1 MSDTSD
7 HPTTQGNQRMS
18 ERPLD
23 PTMQAIKIERL
34 EGRQNSLEQL
44 VKASNDRLELTM
56 RGLSD
61 RLEKWF
67 DDYERQRDEWRE
79 RHEAENENANREM
92 SQEIRS
98 MRETLIR
105 SVGIGS
111 GLGLLGGV
119 IISGFLWTLNYRF
132 AEQKQDIE
140 RTEMT
145 GTYNR
150 SLIDAQT
157 VEINDIKL
165 YLARGGRIP
174 DEPYVPRTQRSQNHE
189 QPAARPRK

>member
-1 MSDTSD
+1 MAADTAPDRSTNM
-7 HPTTQGNQRMS
+7 PP
-18 ERPLD
+18 ERLLD

-79 RHEAENENANREM
+79 RHEADNENANREM

-98 MRETLIR
+98 VRETLIR

-140 RTEMT
+140 RTEVI

-174 DEPYVPRTQRSQNHE
+174 DEPYVPRAQRSQNHE

>member
-1 MSDTSD
+1 MTDQTD
-7 HPTTQGNQRMS
+7 NQGNRTMPP

-23 PTMQAIKIERL
+23 PTTQAIKIERL

-44 VKASNDRLELTM
+44 VKASNDRLEATM
-56 RGLSD
+56 RELSG

-67 DDYERQRDEWRE
+67 DDYERQRDAWRE
-79 RHEAENENANREM
+79 QHEAENENTRRELT
-92 SQEIRS
+92 QEIRS
-98 MRETLIR
+98 VRETLIR

-132 AEQKQDIE
+132 EEQKQDIT
-140 RTEMT
+140 RTETT
-145 GTYNR
+145 GAYNR
-150 SLIDAQT
+150 SLIEAQT

-174 DEPYVPRTQRSQNHE
+174 DEPYVPRSQRSNANE
-189 QPAARPRK
+189 QPRKP

>member
-1 MSDTSD
+1 MTNDT
-7 HPTTQGNQRMS
+7 TNQGNRTMPP

-23 PTMQAIKIERL
+23 PTTQAIKIERL

-44 VKASNDRLELTM
+44 VKASNERLELTM

-67 DDYERQRDEWRE
+67 DDYERQRDEWRA
-79 RHEAENENANREM
+79 RHEADNEESHREL
-92 SQEIRS
+92 SREIRS
-98 MRETLIR
+98 VRETVIR
-105 SVGIGS
+105 AIGIGS
-111 GLGLLGGV
+111 GVGLFGGV
-119 IISGFLWTLNYRF
+119 VISGFMWTLNYRF
-132 AEQKQDIE
+132 NEQTQDIQRAEQIS
-140 RTEMT
+140 
-145 GTYNR
+145 TYNR

-174 DEPYVPRTQRSQNHE
+174 DEPYIPRAQRSPPNE
-189 QPAARPRK
+189 QPHPRKP

>member
-1 MSDTSD
+1 MTTDT
-7 HPTTQGNQRMS
+7 TTQGHRNMG

-98 MRETLIR
+98 VRETLIR

-140 RTEMT
+140 RTETT

-174 DEPYVPRTQRSQNHE
+174 DEPYIPRTQRSQNHE
-189 QPAARPRK
+189 QPAAPRPRK

>member
-1 MSDTSD
+1 MTNDN
-7 HPTTQGNQRMS
+7 QGNRNMG

-23 PTMQAIKIERL
+23 PTTQAIKIERL

-56 RGLSD
+56 RALSD

-79 RHEAENENANREM
+79 RHEADNENAQREM
-92 SQEIRS
+92 EKEIRS
-98 MRETLIR
+98 VRETVIR
-105 SVGIGS
+105 AIGIGS
-111 GLGLLGGV
+111 GVGLFGGV
-119 IISGFLWTLNYRF
+119 IISGFMWTLNYRF
-132 AEQKQDIE
+132 TEQAQDVQRVE
-140 RTEMT
+140 QTNS
-145 GTYNR
+145 YNR

-174 DEPYVPRTQRSQNHE
+174 DEPYIPRTQRSQANE
-189 QPAARPRK
+189 PARKP

>member
-1 MSDTSD
+1 MTNDTSK
-7 HPTTQGNQRMS
+7 QGNERMG

-23 PTMQAIKIERL
+23 PTTQAIKIERL

-56 RGLSD
+56 QGLSD

-67 DDYERQRDEWRE
+67 DDYERQRDEWRN
-79 RHEAENENANREM
+79 RHEADNEETQRELEK
-92 SQEIRS
+92 EIRS
-98 MRETLIR
+98 VRETVIR
-105 SVGIGS
+105 SIGIGS
-111 GLGLLGGV
+111 GVGLFGGV
-119 IISGFLWTLNYRF
+119 IISGFMWTLNYRF
-132 AEQKQDIE
+132 TEQAQDVQRVE
-140 RTEMT
+140 QTS
-145 GTYNR
+145 GYNR

-174 DEPYVPRTQRSQNHE
+174 DEPYVPRSQRSQANE
-189 QPAARPRK
+189 QPSTRKP

>member
-1 MSDTSD
+1 MDD
-7 HPTTQGNQRMS
+7 NNHQGNQTMPP

-23 PTMQAIKIERL
+23 PTTQAIKIERL

-44 VKASNDRLELTM
+44 VKASNDRLEATM
-56 RGLSD
+56 RELSG
-61 RLEKWF
+61 RLERWF

-79 RHEAENENANREM
+79 RHEAENEATNREM
-92 SQEIRS
+92 AQEIRS
-98 MRETLIR
+98 VRETLIR

-132 AEQKQDIE
+132 AEQRQDIE

-150 SLIDAQT
+150 SLIDAQI

-189 QPAARPRK
+189 QPAAPRPRK

>member
-1 MSDTSD
+1 M
-7 HPTTQGNQRMS
+7 PP

-23 PTMQAIKIERL
+23 PTMQAIKLERL
-34 EGRQNSLEQL
+34 EGRQNSLEQV
-44 VKASNDRLELTM
+44 VKASNERLETTM
-56 RGLSD
+56 KLLGD

-67 DDYERQRDEWRE
+67 DDYERQRDAWRE
-79 RHEAENENANREM
+79 QHEADNENTERAL

-98 MRETLIR
+98 VRETMIR

-132 AEQKQDIE
+132 EEQKQDIT
-140 RTEMT
+140 RTEAT
-145 GTYNR
+145 GAYNR
-150 SLIDAQT
+150 SLIEAQT
-157 VEINDIKL
+157 IEINDIKL

-174 DEPYVPRTQRSQNHE
+174 DEPYAPRSQRSHTDE
-189 QPAARPRK
+189 PARTRKP

>member
-1 MSDTSD
+1 MAADTAPDRSTGM
-7 HPTTQGNQRMS
+7 PP
-18 ERPLD
+18 ERLLD

-79 RHEAENENANREM
+79 RHEADNENANREM

-98 MRETLIR
+98 VRETLIR

-140 RTEMT
+140 RTEVT

-189 QPAARPRK
+189 QPAARLRK

>member
-1 MSDTSD
+1 MSDTPD
-7 HPTTQGNQRMS
+7 HSTTQGTHRMS

-23 PTMQAIKIERL
+23 PTTQAIKIERL
-34 EGRQNSLEQL
+34 ESRQNSLEQL

-67 DDYERQRDEWRE
+67 DDYERQRDAWRKQ
-79 RHEAENENANREM
+79 HEADNEDTERTL

-98 MRETLIR
+98 VRETLIR

-119 IISGFLWTLNYRF
+119 VISGFLWMLNYRF
-132 AEQKQDIE
+132 EEQKQDIT
-140 RTEMT
+140 RTEAS
-145 GTYNR
+145 GAYNR
-150 SLIDAQT
+150 SLIEAQT

-174 DEPYVPRTQRSQNHE
+174 DEPYVPRPQRSRANE
-189 QPAARPRK
+189 QSRKP

>member
-1 MSDTSD
+1 MTEHD
-7 HPTTQGNQRMS
+7 TTQGNQRMS

-79 RHEAENENANREM
+79 RHEADNENANREM

-98 MRETLIR
+98 VRETLIR

-189 QPAARPRK
+189 QPAAPRPRK

>member
-1 MSDTSD
+1 MTNDT
-7 HPTTQGNQRMS
+7 TKQGNERMG

-23 PTMQAIKIERL
+23 PTTQAIKIERL

-67 DDYERQRDEWRE
+67 DDYERQRDEWRN
-79 RHEAENENANREM
+79 RHEADNEETQRELEK
-92 SQEIRS
+92 EIRS
-98 MRETLIR
+98 VRETVIR
-105 SVGIGS
+105 AIGIGS
-111 GLGLLGGV
+111 GVGLFGGV
-119 IISGFLWTLNYRF
+119 IISGFMWTLNYRF
-132 AEQKQDIE
+132 TEQAQDVQRAEQIS
-140 RTEMT
+140 
-145 GTYNR
+145 TYNR
-150 SLIDAQT
+150 SLIEQQT

-174 DEPYVPRTQRSQNHE
+174 DEPYVPRSQRSQANE
-189 QPAARPRK
+189 QPSTRKP

>member
-1 MSDTSD
+1 MPDQTD
-7 HPTTQGNQRMS
+7 NQGNQTMPP

-23 PTMQAIKIERL
+23 PTTQAIKIERL

-44 VKASNDRLELTM
+44 VKASNDRLEATM
-56 RGLSD
+56 RELSG
-61 RLEKWF
+61 RLERWF

-79 RHEAENENANREM
+79 RHEAENEATSREM
-92 SQEIRS
+92 AQEIRS
-98 MRETLIR
+98 VRETLIR

-132 AEQKQDIE
+132 AEQQQDIE

-150 SLIDAQT
+150 SLIDAQI

-189 QPAARPRK
+189 QPAAPRPRK

>member
-1 MSDTSD
+1 MTEHD
-7 HPTTQGNQRMS
+7 TTQGNQRMS

-44 VKASNDRLELTM
+44 VKASNERLELTM

-98 MRETLIR
+98 VRETLIR

-132 AEQKQDIE
+132 AEQQQDIE
-140 RTEMT
+140 RTEMA

-150 SLIDAQT
+150 SLIDAQI

>member
-1 MSDTSD
+1 MTEHD
-7 HPTTQGNQRMS
+7 TTQGNQRMS

-79 RHEAENENANREM
+79 RHEADNENANREM

-98 MRETLIR
+98 VRETVIR
-105 SVGIGS
+105 SISIGS
-111 GLGLLGGV
+111 GVGLFGGV
-119 IISGFLWTLNYRF
+119 IISGFMWTLNYRF
-132 AEQKQDIE
+132 TEQTQNVQRVE
-140 RTEMT
+140 QVS
-145 GTYNR
+145 GYNR

-174 DEPYVPRTQRSQNHE
+174 DEPYVPRSQRSQDHDRQR
-189 QPAARPRK
+189 QPAK

>member
-1 MSDTSD
+1 
-7 HPTTQGNQRMS
+7 
-18 ERPLD
+18 
-23 PTMQAIKIERL
+23 MQAIKIERL

-44 VKASNDRLELTM
+44 VKASNDRLEATM
-56 RGLSD
+56 RELSG
-61 RLEKWF
+61 RLERWF
-67 DDYERQRDEWRE
+67 DDYERQRDEWRD
-79 RHEAENENANREM
+79 RHEADNEEAQREM
-92 SQEIRS
+92 EKEIRS
-98 MRETLIR
+98 VRETLIR

-132 AEQKQDIE
+132 AEQREDID
-140 RTEMT
+140 RTET
-145 GTYNR
+145 NGTYNR

-189 QPAARPRK
+189 QPAAPRPRK